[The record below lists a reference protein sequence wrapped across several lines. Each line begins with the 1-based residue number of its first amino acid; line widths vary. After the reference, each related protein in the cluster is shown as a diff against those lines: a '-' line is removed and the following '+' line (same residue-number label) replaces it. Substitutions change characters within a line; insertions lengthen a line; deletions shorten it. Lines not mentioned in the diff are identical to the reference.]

1 MPPQLVGDPLRIR
14 QILTNLVGN
23 AVKFTKQGRVTLEI
37 RSELRGE
44 QCFLELAVVDT
55 GSGIPASVIPLIW
68 EPYAQAGAQVARTAG
83 ATGLGLPI
91 SRKLARQM
99 DGDIHV
105 FSTPGE
111 GSRFVVTLELPVAR
125 ESPPPPEPDTDTAV
139 IACVQESV
147 PAPRE
152 TKTDLLI
159 ALVDDNPTGRAVGR
173 AFLARLGYGADVHE
187 SGMSLLEAVKSGSR
201 PDLVFMDIRMPVMD
215 GFEATRR
222 LLEHYV
228 SNGIRPPVVAAL
240 SADAIP
246 EVRQRCLRE
255 GMDFFLS
262 KPTQLSDLKRVIGE
276 VASRRSGSVPSR

>member
-1 MPPQLVGDPLRIR
+1 MG
-14 QILTNLVGN
+14 
-23 AVKFTKQGRVTLEI
+23 
-37 RSELRGE
+37 
-44 QCFLELAVVDT
+44 
-55 GSGIPASVIPLIW
+55 
-68 EPYAQAGAQVARTAG
+68 
-83 ATGLGLPI
+83 
-91 SRKLARQM
+91 
-99 DGDIHV
+99 GDIHV
-105 FSTPGE
+105 FSTSGE

-125 ESPPPPEPDTDTAV
+125 ESSPPPEPDTDTAV
-139 IACVQESV
+139 IARVQESV

-187 SGMSLLEAVKSGSR
+187 SGMSLLEAVTSGSR

-222 LLEHYV
+222 LLEYYV